1 MKLFFRVFLLIQLV
15 TLPLRAQYMVQGV
28 VTDSLTKE
36 PLPYTSVY
44 LKGTTEGGMTD
55 NNGRFSFKTYRPEA
69 TLVISAVGYNEYVR
83 PLPYTSV
90 YLKGTTEGGM
100 TDNNG
105 RFSFKTY
112 RPEATLVIS
121 AVGYNEYVRLI
132 HPAKSSK
139 FNIVLSPATYAL
151 DEVVVKPKRERYKKK
166 DNPAVEFVRKMIEHR
181 DDYSPD
187 ERDFWKRDR
196 YEKMTFAINNFDS
209 LKQQKWLYRKFKFL
223 TDYVDTSAVTGRP
236 VLAISNRE
244 LLATDYYRKSPH
256 SRKQWVTARRQAG
269 VDEML
274 SQQGM
279 EQAISVTMT
288 DVDLYE
294 NNITLFTNKFVSPLS
309 SLGPSFYKYYLMDTL
324 TVAGKPCVDL
334 TFVPFNSESF
344 GFTGHLYV
352 MLDSTYFVRRAVMNF
367 PQKINLNFVDYMKIE
382 QNFDRAEDGTRQ
394 LLNESI
400 TTEFKLVDNSDGIY
414 AKRDVYYRNYQYE
427 PDDKALQA
435 FRKPEKVIEEASAS
449 GYSEAY
455 WDANRQVEV
464 SKKETSVDKMMAQLR
479 SYPVYFWTEKVLK
492 VLFTGYI
499 PAPKEKEPLFYIGM
513 MNTTVDKMMAQLRSY
528 PVYFWTE
535 KVLKVL
541 FTGYIPAPKEK
552 EPLFYIGMMNTTI
565 SGNTLEGVRLRAG
578 GMTTAWL
585 NPHLFGRGYMAYGF
599 RDHRV
604 KGLAELEYSFHKKKE
619 YANEFPIHSLKLR
632 YLSDVNQYGQH
643 YLYTSQDNVFLA
655 LKRQKDDRIGY
666 QRKAELT
673 YTNEFHSGF
682 SVQMTTRLRKD
693 ESSHL
698 IPFIKQDDRNTYVK
712 SISTSELELK
722 LRYAPN
728 EKFFQTQWNRFPVS
742 LDAPVFSLTHTMAA
756 KGVLGGDYTYHY
768 TEAGFQKRF
777 WFSAFGYTDVI
788 LKAGKVWN
796 KVPFPLLVIP
806 NANLS
811 YTIQPESYS
820 LMNAMEFMNDE
831 YASWDVTYYLNG
843 WLFNRIP
850 LLKKLK
856 WREVLSCRGLYGNL
870 SDKNNPAFQQD
881 LFRFPAGS
889 TTMGHTPYVEA
900 GVGIENIFKV
910 LRVDYVWRLTYRNL
924 PDIDKSGL
932 RISLHMTF

>member
-1 MKLFFRVFLLIQLV
+1 MKLFFRVFLFIQLV

-28 VTDSLTKE
+28 VIDSLTKE

-55 NNGRFSFKTYRPEA
+55 NNGRFSFKTCRPEA
-69 TLVISAVGYNEYVR
+69 TLVIS
-83 PLPYTSV
+83 T
-90 YLKGTTEGGM
+90 
-100 TDNNG
+100 
-105 RFSFKTY
+105 
-112 RPEATLVIS
+112 
-121 AVGYNEYVRLI
+121 VGYNEYVRLI

-139 FNIVLSPATYAL
+139 FNIALSPATYAL
-151 DEVVVKPKRERYKKK
+151 DEVVVKPKRERYKKRN
-166 DNPAVEFVRKMIEHR
+166 NPAGEFVRKMIEHR

-236 VLAISNRE
+236 LLAISNRE

-256 SRKQWVTARRQAG
+256 SRKQWVAARRQAG

-274 SQQGM
+274 SRQGM

-309 SLGPSFYKYYLMDTL
+309 SLGLSFYKYYLMDTI

-382 QNFDRAEDGTRQ
+382 QNFDRAENGTRQ

-427 PDDKALQA
+427 PDDKARQA
-435 FRKPEKVIEEASAS
+435 FQKPEKVIEEASAS

-464 SKKETSVDKMMAQLR
+464 GKKETS
-479 SYPVYFWTEKVLK
+479 
-492 VLFTGYI
+492 
-499 PAPKEKEPLFYIGM
+499 
-513 MNTTVDKMMAQLRSY
+513 VDKMMAQLRSY

-585 NPHLFGRGYMAYGF
+585 NPYLFGRGYLAYGF

-682 SVQMTTRLRKD
+682 SVQMTARLRKD

-698 IPFIKQDDRNTYVK
+698 IPFIKQGDRNTYVK
-712 SISTSELELK
+712 SISTGELELK

-796 KVPFPLLVIP
+796 KVPFPLLIIP

-820 LMNAMEFMNDE
+820 LMIAMVFMNDE

-850 LLKKLK
+850 FLKKLK

-924 PDIDKSGL
+924 PDMDKSGL

>member
-1 MKLFFRVFLLIQLV
+1 
-15 TLPLRAQYMVQGV
+15 
-28 VTDSLTKE
+28 
-36 PLPYTSVY
+36 
-44 LKGTTEGGMTD
+44 
-55 NNGRFSFKTYRPEA
+55 
-69 TLVISAVGYNEYVR
+69 
-83 PLPYTSV
+83 
-90 YLKGTTEGGM
+90 M

-139 FNIVLSPATYAL
+139 FNIALSPATYAL

-352 MLDSTYFVRRAVMNF
+352 MLDSTYFVKRAVMNF

-414 AKRDVYYRNYQYE
+414 TYPAASSLLQVSLTFDAVQSLFTCTISNISNGTSNETPFSGGVFVVSNMLDGKLVMEKPFFNVDQKSGVELTNLAEAGNVDPLKSLVADQTGIITTLHGAIVVVYTGNTNPIYQLGQKDAQLGLAALAQRGDPGQLKASLEKVPQVRKIYTITKTALPGESMECNYEAAANEKVAFATMFGYSNDWFFANGPELNALTKGDITSKTVLLDDGTAVSQYPGAGNAQSVFGGTLMPE
-427 PDDKALQA
+427 DKA
-435 FRKPEKVIEEASAS
+435 ISAV
-449 GYSEAY
+449 G
-455 WDANRQVEV
+455 D
-464 SKKETSVDKMMAQLR
+464 T
-479 SYPVYFWTEKVLK
+479 YPV
-492 VLFTGYI
+492 
-499 PAPKEKEPLFYIGM
+499 PA
-513 MNTTVDKMMAQLRSY
+513 VDGIVK
-528 PVYFWTE
+528 
-535 KVLKVL
+535 
-541 FTGYIPAPKEK
+541 I
-552 EPLFYIGMMNTTI
+552 TI
-565 SGNTLEGVRLRAG
+565 
-578 GMTTAWL
+578 
-585 NPHLFGRGYMAYGF
+585 Y
-599 RDHRV
+599 
-604 KGLAELEYSFHKKKE
+604 
-619 YANEFPIHSLKLR
+619 
-632 YLSDVNQYGQH
+632 
-643 YLYTSQDNVFLA
+643 
-655 LKRQKDDRIGY
+655 
-666 QRKAELT
+666 
-673 YTNEFHSGF
+673 
-682 SVQMTTRLRKD
+682 
-693 ESSHL
+693 
-698 IPFIKQDDRNTYVK
+698 
-712 SISTSELELK
+712 
-722 LRYAPN
+722 
-728 EKFFQTQWNRFPVS
+728 
-742 LDAPVFSLTHTMAA
+742 
-756 KGVLGGDYTYHY
+756 
-768 TEAGFQKRF
+768 
-777 WFSAFGYTDVI
+777 
-788 LKAGKVWN
+788 
-796 KVPFPLLVIP
+796 
-806 NANLS
+806 
-811 YTIQPESYS
+811 
-820 LMNAMEFMNDE
+820 
-831 YASWDVTYYLNG
+831 
-843 WLFNRIP
+843 
-850 LLKKLK
+850 
-856 WREVLSCRGLYGNL
+856 
-870 SDKNNPAFQQD
+870 
-881 LFRFPAGS
+881 
-889 TTMGHTPYVEA
+889 
-900 GVGIENIFKV
+900 
-910 LRVDYVWRLTYRNL
+910 
-924 PDIDKSGL
+924 
-932 RISLHMTF
+932 

>member
-83 PLPYTSV
+83 
-90 YLKGTTEGGM
+90 
-100 TDNNG
+100 
-105 RFSFKTY
+105 
-112 RPEATLVIS
+112 
-121 AVGYNEYVRLI
+121 LI

-139 FNIVLSPATYAL
+139 FNIALSPATYAL

-352 MLDSTYFVRRAVMNF
+352 MLDSTYFVKRAVMNF

-382 QNFDRAEDGTRQ
+382 QNFDRAEDGFR
-394 LLNESI
+394 LFGSI
-400 TTEFKLVDNSDGIY
+400 LGCQPPGGSQQERDFGGQDDGP
-414 AKRDVYYRNYQYE
+414 V
-427 PDDKALQA
+427 
-435 FRKPEKVIEEASAS
+435 
-449 GYSEAY
+449 
-455 WDANRQVEV
+455 
-464 SKKETSVDKMMAQLR
+464 AQLSRLFLDGESVEGAVHGVYSR
-479 SYPVYFWTEKVLK
+479 SEGKRTFVL
-492 VLFTGYI
+492 YR
-499 PAPKEKEPLFYIGM
+499 Y
-513 MNTTVDKMMAQLRSY
+513 D
-528 PVYFWTE
+528 
-535 KVLKVL
+535 
-541 FTGYIPAPKEK
+541 
-552 EPLFYIGMMNTTI
+552 
-565 SGNTLEGVRLRAG
+565 
-578 GMTTAWL
+578 
-585 NPHLFGRGYMAYGF
+585 
-599 RDHRV
+599 
-604 KGLAELEYSFHKKKE
+604 EYH
-619 YANEFPIHSLKLR
+619 
-632 YLSDVNQYGQH
+632 
-643 YLYTSQDNVFLA
+643 
-655 LKRQKDDRIGY
+655 Y
-666 QRKAELT
+666 QRK
-673 YTNEFHSGF
+673 YTG
-682 SVQMTTRLRKD
+682 RGALACRRY
-693 ESSHL
+693 
-698 IPFIKQDDRNTYVK
+698 DDG
-712 SISTSELELK
+712 
-722 LRYAPN
+722 
-728 EKFFQTQWNRFPVS
+728 
-742 LDAPVFSLTHTMAA
+742 MA
-756 KGVLGGDYTYHY
+756 
-768 TEAGFQKRF
+768 Q
-777 WFSAFGYTDVI
+777 SAFVR
-788 LKAGKVWN
+788 
-796 KVPFPLLVIP
+796 
-806 NANLS
+806 
-811 YTIQPESYS
+811 Q
-820 LMNAMEFMNDE
+820 
-831 YASWDVTYYLNG
+831 
-843 WLFNRIP
+843 
-850 LLKKLK
+850 
-856 WREVLSCRGLYGNL
+856 GLYGI
-870 SDKNNPAFQQD
+870 
-881 LFRFPAGS
+881 RFSRPSCKG
-889 TTMGHTPYVEA
+889 TRRT
-900 GVGIENIFKV
+900 GIFF
-910 LRVDYVWRLTYRNL
+910 
-924 PDIDKSGL
+924 S
-932 RISLHMTF
+932 

>member
-1 MKLFFRVFLLIQLV
+1 MRFTFLRILLFINLCWMSF
-15 TLPLRAQYMVQGV
+15 PLQAQYVVQGV
-28 VTDSLTKE
+28 VTDSLTRE

-55 NNGRFSFKTYRPEA
+55 DKGQFSFKTYRPQA
-69 TLVISAVGYNEYVR
+69 VLVISAIGYNEY
-83 PLPYTSV
+83 T
-90 YLKGTTEGGM
+90 
-100 TDNNG
+100 
-105 RFSFKTY
+105 
-112 RPEATLVIS
+112 
-121 AVGYNEYVRLI
+121 RLI
-132 HPAKSSK
+132 HPAQG
-139 FNIVLSPATYAL
+139 IRLTIALSPATYAL
-151 DEVVVKPKRERYKKK
+151 NEVVVKPKRERYKKK
-166 DNPAVEFVRKMIEHR
+166 DNPAVEFVRQMIEHR
-181 DDYSPD
+181 DDYSPK
-187 ERDFWKRDR
+187 ELDFWQRDR

-209 LKQQKWLYRKFKFL
+209 VKQQKWLYRKFKFL
-223 TDYVDTSAVTGRP
+223 TDYVDTSVVTGKP
-236 VLAISNRE
+236 VLAVSNRE
-244 LLATDYYRKSPH
+244 LLATDYYRKSPK
-256 SRKQWVTARRQAG
+256 SQKQRVHARRQAG

-288 DVDLYE
+288 DVDIYE

-324 TVAGKPCVDL
+324 TIAGQPCVDL

-352 MLDSTYFVRRAVMNF
+352 TLDSTYFVRRAIMNF
-367 PQKINLNFVDYMKIE
+367 PQKINLNFVDYMSLE
-382 QNFDRAEDGTRQ
+382 QNFTREADGTRQ
-394 LLNESI
+394 LVDEHI

-414 AKRDVYYRNYQYE
+414 AKRDVYYRNYVYE
-427 PDDKALQA
+427 PSADALSA
-435 FRKPEKVIEEASAS
+435 FKKPEKVIEPAEATHRT
-449 GYSEAY
+449 EAY
-455 WDANRQVEV
+455 WDDNRQVEV

-479 SYPVYFWTEKVLK
+479 TYPVYYWTEK
-492 VLFTGYI
+492 T
-499 PAPKEKEPLFYIGM
+499 
-513 MNTTVDKMMAQLRSY
+513 
-528 PVYFWTE
+528 
-535 KVLKVL
+535 LKVL

-585 NPHLFGRGYMAYGF
+585 NPHLFYKGYMAYGF
-599 RDHRV
+599 KDHRM
-604 KGLAELEYSFHKKKE
+604 KGMAEVEYSFHKKKE
-619 YANEFPIHSLKLR
+619 YANEFPIHSLKAR
-632 YLSDVNQYGQH
+632 YTSDVNQYGQH
-643 YLYTSQDNVFLA
+643 YLYTSQDNVFLS

-682 SVQMTTRLRKD
+682 SFQLTSRFRQD
-693 ESSHL
+693 ESSYL
-698 IPFIKQDDRNTYVK
+698 IPFLKQDEMATPVK
-712 SISTSELELK
+712 KISNAEFEVK

-742 LDAPVFSLTHTMAA
+742 LDAPVFSLSHTMAA
-756 KGVLGGDYTYHY
+756 KGVLGGDYTYQY

-796 KVPFPLLVIP
+796 KVPFPLLIIP

-843 WLFNRIP
+843 FLFNRVP

-856 WREVLSCRGLYGNL
+856 WREVLSFRGLYGNL
-870 SDKNNPAFQQD
+870 SDKNNPTVSND
-881 LFRFPAGS
+881 LFCFPV
-889 TTMGHTPYVEA
+889 TTSYMGDTPYME
-900 GVGIENIFKV
+900 VGIGVENILKV
-910 LRVDYVWRLTYRNL
+910 LRFDYVWRLTYRNL
-924 PDIDKSGL
+924 PGIDKSGL

>member
-83 PLPYTSV
+83 
-90 YLKGTTEGGM
+90 
-100 TDNNG
+100 
-105 RFSFKTY
+105 
-112 RPEATLVIS
+112 
-121 AVGYNEYVRLI
+121 LI

-139 FNIVLSPATYAL
+139 FNIALSPATYAL

-324 TVAGKPCVDL
+324 QIGGETCADL
-334 TFVPFNSESF
+334 AFTPFNSESF
-344 GFTGHLYV
+344 GFNGHLYV
-352 MLDSTYFVRRAVMNF
+352 TLDSTYFVKRAVLNF
-367 PQKINLNFVDYMKIE
+367 PKKINLNFVDYMLLE
-382 QNFDRAEDGTRQ
+382 QEFKRAEDGTR
-394 LLNESI
+394 LLDHESI
-400 TTEFKLVDNSDGIY
+400 TVEFKLTEGQDGIFARRVADY
-414 AKRDVYYRNYQYE
+414 SNYTFAPTAE
-427 PDDKALQA
+427 ADKV
-435 FRKPEKVIEEASAS
+435 FTKPERIIEETEALAR
-449 GYSEAY
+449 SESFWAE
-455 WDANRQVEV
+455 NRPEAAISQQEN
-464 SKKETSVDKMMAQLR
+464 SVDHLMAQLR
-479 SYPVYFWTEKVLK
+479 SYPVYYWTEKVLSI
-492 VLFTGYI
+492 LFTGYI
-499 PAPKEKEPLFYIGM
+499 PTSKEAPLFYIGP
-513 MNTTVDKMMAQLRSY
+513 MNA
-528 PVYFWTE
+528 
-535 KVLKVL
+535 
-541 FTGYIPAPKEK
+541 
-552 EPLFYIGMMNTTI
+552 TI
-565 SGNTLEGVRLRAG
+565 SGNTLEGPRIRAG

-585 NPHLFGRGYMAYGF
+585 NPHLFAKGYIAYGF
-599 RDHRV
+599 KDERV
-604 KGLAELEYSFHKKKE
+604 KGLAELEYSFKKKKE
-619 YANEFPIHSLKLR
+619 YANEFPIHSLKLH
-632 YLSDVNQYGQH
+632 YESDVNQYGQN
-643 YLYTSQDNVFLA
+643 YLYTSKDNVFLA
-655 LKRQKDDRIGY
+655 LKREKDDRIGY
-666 QRKAELT
+666 FKQAEMT
-673 YTNEFHSGF
+673 YTNEFYSGF
-682 SVQMTTRLRKD
+682 SFQLTARRRTD
-693 ESSHL
+693 ESSYL
-698 IPFIKQDDRNTYVK
+698 IPFLRKEGNVYTPVK
-712 SISTSELELK
+712 DFSTSAAELK

-742 LDAPVFSLTHTMAA
+742 LDAPVFTLSHTIAG
-756 KGVLGGDYTYHY
+756 KGILGSDYTYNH
-768 TEAGFQKRF
+768 TEAGIQKRF
-777 WFSAFGYTDVI
+777 WFSAFGYTDII

-796 KVPFPLLVIP
+796 KVPFPLLIMP

-831 YASWDVTYYLNG
+831 YFSWDVTYFLNG

-856 WREVLSCRGLYGNL
+856 WREVVSCRGLYGHL
-870 SDKNNPAFQQD
+870 SDKNNPALSD
-881 LFRFPAGS
+881 GLFAFPIANTQS
-889 TTMGHTPYVEA
+889 MGKTPYVEA
-900 GVGIENIFKV
+900 GIGIENILKV
-910 LRVDYVWRLTYRNL
+910 LRLDYVWRLTYRDA
-924 PDIDKSGL
+924 PGIDKSGL

>member
-1 MKLFFRVFLLIQLV
+1 M
-15 TLPLRAQYMVQGV
+15 
-28 VTDSLTKE
+28 
-36 PLPYTSVY
+36 
-44 LKGTTEGGMTD
+44 
-55 NNGRFSFKTYRPEA
+55 
-69 TLVISAVGYNEYVR
+69 
-83 PLPYTSV
+83 
-90 YLKGTTEGGM
+90 
-100 TDNNG
+100 
-105 RFSFKTY
+105 
-112 RPEATLVIS
+112 
-121 AVGYNEYVRLI
+121 
-132 HPAKSSK
+132 
-139 FNIVLSPATYAL
+139 
-151 DEVVVKPKRERYKKK
+151 
-166 DNPAVEFVRKMIEHR
+166 EFVRKMIEHR

-187 ERDFWKRDR
+187 ERDFWQRER

-209 LKQQKWLYRKFKFL
+209 VKQQKWLYRKFKFL
-223 TDYVDTSAVTGRP
+223 TDYVDTSAVTGKP
-236 VLAISNRE
+236 VLAVSNRE

-256 SRKQWVTARRQAG
+256 SEKQWVKARRQAG

-288 DVDLYE
+288 DVDIYQ

-334 TFVPFNSESF
+334 TFVPF
-344 GFTGHLYV
+344 
-352 MLDSTYFVRRAVMNF
+352 
-367 PQKINLNFVDYMKIE
+367 
-382 QNFDRAEDGTRQ
+382 
-394 LLNESI
+394 
-400 TTEFKLVDNSDGIY
+400 
-414 AKRDVYYRNYQYE
+414 KRDVYYRNYAYE
-427 PDDKALQA
+427 PTADALQA
-435 FRKPEKVIEEASAS
+435 FRKPEKVIEGMDSSAHS
-449 GYSEAY
+449 DAY
-455 WDANRQVEV
+455 WDANRLAEV

-479 SYPVYFWTEKVLK
+479 SYPVYYWTEKVLK

-499 PAPKEKEPLFYIGM
+499 PAPKEK
-513 MNTTVDKMMAQLRSY
+513 A
-528 PVYFWTE
+528 
-535 KVLKVL
+535 
-541 FTGYIPAPKEK
+541 
-552 EPLFYIGMMNTTI
+552 PLFYIGMMNTTI
-565 SGNTLEGVRLRAG
+565 SGNALEGVRVRAG

-585 NPHLFGRGYMAYGF
+585 NPHLFGRGYVAYGF
-599 RDHRV
+599 RDERV
-604 KGLAELEYSFHKKKE
+604 KGLAELEYSFHRKKE
-619 YANEFPIHSLKLR
+619 YANEFPIHSLKFR

-666 QRKAELT
+666 QRKTELT

-682 SVQMTTRLRKD
+682 SFQVTTRLRKD

-698 IPFIKQDDRNTYVK
+698 IPFIRQDEDKSFVK

-742 LDAPVFSLTHTMAA
+742 LDAPVFTLTHTMAA

-796 KVPFPLLVIP
+796 KVPFPLLIIP

-831 YASWDVTYYLNG
+831 YASWDVTYFLNG
-843 WLFNRIP
+843 FLFNRIP

-856 WREVLSCRGLYGNL
+856 WREVLSCRGIYGNL
-870 SDKNNPAFQQD
+870 SDKNNPEFSEGLFAF
-881 LFRFPAGS
+881 PVGS
-889 TTMGHTPYVEA
+889 TTMGHTPYVEV
-900 GVGIENIFKV
+900 GVGI
-910 LRVDYVWRLTYRNL
+910 
-924 PDIDKSGL
+924 
-932 RISLHMTF
+932 